1 VLKVQCGAQTAIYT
15 GPNSPV
21 IQINRVWHLNCA
33 AALRRREFSGSSGSD
48 EVKGESDER
57 QAFDDSPP
65 SGAIRVKRASE
76 STLVDQISFLDI

>member
-21 IQINRVWHLNCA
+21 TELKPSV
-33 AALRRREFSGSSGSD
+33 ALELRSIIRRREVSSSSGND

-57 QAFDDSPP
+57 QAFDVIPP
-65 SGAIRVKRASE
+65 SAAIQVKRALE
-76 STLVDQISFLDI
+76 PIPVDQI